1 MFCAS
6 ILLSPVATALD
17 LLPDFFSKPEISKN
31 IWKEQEQYVALST
44 QGKRGEAFPPN
55 AHPATLEVEDI
66 RDALQSLEVWSEG
79 GFFRNEESHPVF
91 ASGQAE
97 VLGRYVAEA
106 LLKAK
111 STEDIIF
118 TVRGYGKLAL
128 DTLKEREWSSG
139 RIFYADGKLNI
150 IIGTYRLKK
159 DRGIKNAEAAHGVI
173 DNYADLY
180 FDPGN
185 RLKNTGKMEGRI
197 VTTEGVSIPTA
208 AEGGRSDWVAINVPI
223 AAQAYREALIPEEQK
238 KTTEKVKQESAKLT
252 LERRQ
257 MREEMARLRQQI
269 KELGSGEAG
278 AQTKSLEERLATLQA
293 LRAKNLITDEEYQR
307 RRDEILQ
314 DI

>member
-1 MFCAS
+1 ML
-6 ILLSPVATALD
+6 ISPAPYALD
-17 LLPDFFSKPEISKN
+17 LLPDFFSKPEILKK
-31 IWKEQEQYVALST
+31 IWAEKEQYVSLST

-55 AHPATLEVEDI
+55 SHPVTLEVADI

-91 ASGQAE
+91 TDAQAE
-97 VLGRYVAEA
+97 VLGRYVSEA
-106 LLKAK
+106 LIQAK
-111 STEDIIF
+111 PTEDIIF
-118 TVRGYGKLAL
+118 TVRGYGKIAL

-139 RIFYADGKLNI
+139 RIFFADGKLNI
-150 IIGTYRLKK
+150 IIGTYRIRK
-159 DRGIKNAEAAHGVI
+159 DRGIKNAEAAHGVT

-185 RLKNTGKMEGRI
+185 RKKQTSKMEGRI
-197 VTTEGVSIPTA
+197 VTTTGVSIPTM
-208 AEGGRSDWVAINVPI
+208 AEDGRSDWVAVDVPL

-238 KTTEKVKQESAKLT
+238 KTTQKAKQETAKLT

-269 KELGSGEAG
+269 KELGSSGG
-278 AQTKSLEERLATLQA
+278 SSGVKSLEERLAVLQA
-293 LRAKNLITDEEYQR
+293 LRAKNLITDEEYQQ
-307 RRDEILQ
+307 RRDEILN